1 MFRFVLFLPP
11 AWNGSAIE
19 GDPRRMSKK
28 AKTATERDYHELIA
42 RMPCALFSHLGEPQP
57 SGTTVHHIRAG
68 QGLSQRAGHFLV
80 LPLCHEAH
88 QGPGGIHGDRS
99 LWRIAKVDELDLL
112 DKTIEQVFRKL
123 R

>member
-1 MFRFVLFLPP
+1 MT
-11 AWNGSAIE
+11 
-19 GDPRRMSKK
+19 K
-28 AKTATERDYHELIA
+28 AKRDIERDYHELVA
-42 RMPCALFSHLGEPQP
+42 SMPCALFSRLGEIQP
-57 SGTTVHHIRAG
+57 GPTTVHHIRAG

-88 QGPGGIHGDRS
+88 QGKNGIHGDRA

-112 DKTIEQVFRKL
+112 DETIERAFRLL